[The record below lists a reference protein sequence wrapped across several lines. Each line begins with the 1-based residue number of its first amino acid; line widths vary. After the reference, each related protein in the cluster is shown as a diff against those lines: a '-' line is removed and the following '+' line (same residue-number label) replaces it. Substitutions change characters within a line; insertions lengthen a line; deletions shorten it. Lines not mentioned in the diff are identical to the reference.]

1 MGNTELN
8 ENRRNADMVNYMI
21 LEELKGMKSEFSA
34 MRKEMSDIKKDML
47 DNANSCGQKH
57 SDLGNVFVHQI
68 TFWKIIG
75 ILLFLLSGSYAYTSV
90 VWKILLI

>member
-1 MGNTELN
+1 LADSNKLDRRSDDIYNEL
-8 ENRRNADMVNYMI
+8 I
-21 LEELKGMKSEFSA
+21 LEELKVIKTEFTT